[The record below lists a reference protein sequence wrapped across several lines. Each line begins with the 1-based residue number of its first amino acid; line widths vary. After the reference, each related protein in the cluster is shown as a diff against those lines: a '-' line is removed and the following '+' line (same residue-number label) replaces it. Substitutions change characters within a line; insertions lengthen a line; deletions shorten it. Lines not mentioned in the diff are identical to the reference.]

1 MLVCLVTTGTMF
13 FFFIIISLTKEIK
26 KKSIRIPDML
36 HCMLSNGLL
45 FLLNPNLGYLAKFV
59 NLGQPASEEPC

>member
-1 MLVCLVTTGTMF
+1 MICSF
-13 FFFIIISLTKEIK
+13 FYLNHFFDQRDK

-45 FLLNPNLGYLAKFV
+45 FLLNPNLGYLAKSV